1 MRVCAVCVQCVQC
14 VQCVCSVPSCVRIVD
29 CTRLGGCTHLRRPG
43 PQDTEA
49 KLRALGPA
57 LRGDMLDVCTGLGY
71 TSIAAARE
79 ARVTSVTTIELDP
92 LMARTHTHIY
102 VCMHMHMCMYMC
114 V

>member
-1 MRVCAVCVQCVQC
+1 M
-14 VQCVCSVPSCVRIVD
+14 
-29 CTRLGGCTHLRRPG
+29 
-43 PQDTEA
+43 
-49 KLRALGPA
+49 RALGPA

-102 VCMHMHMCMYMC
+102 VCMHMHMCMCMYMC
-114 V
+114 VCVCVCVCMCFGLLMRQPFGTQP